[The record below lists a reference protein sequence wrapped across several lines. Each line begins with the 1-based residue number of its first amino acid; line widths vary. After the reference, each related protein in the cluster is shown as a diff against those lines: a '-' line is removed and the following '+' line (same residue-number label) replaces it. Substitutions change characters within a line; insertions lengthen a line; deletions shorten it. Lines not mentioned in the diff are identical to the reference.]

1 MYMHSGNSNR
11 KDTQN
16 TGRTFLLRKMYF
28 TGNPTTHLYS
38 IFHPEPLCFLNP
50 PWNHVSHDWTA
61 PTLVCTW
68 PADILCPVRFGSFL
82 GLYKILYFPVST
94 MPFSHHCS
102 DNTSQTCLAQTPL
115 HKDLQQPPSILHHGR
130 CLWLE
135 EKNGEG
141 QINLQ
146 SM

>member
-16 TGRTFLLRKMYF
+16 TGRTVLHWKMYF
-28 TGNPTTHLYS
+28 TGNHTSNLHS
-38 IFHPEPLCFLNP
+38 IFHPEPLCILNS
-50 PWNHVSHDWTA
+50 PWNQVSDYWTA

-68 PADILCPVRFGSFL
+68 PADIVCPVRCGSCL
-82 GLYKILYFPVST
+82 DLYKILYPPIST
-94 MPFSHHCS
+94 MPFSHHGS
-102 DNTSQTCLAQTPL
+102 DNTTQTCLAQMPL
-115 HKDLQQPPSILHHGR
+115 HKDLQQSPGILHHNR

-141 QINLQ
+141 QINF
-146 SM
+146 